1 MSQQAQ
7 VYRYRPLRS
16 TATTRLVLIQPAGS
30 TTAGIAIELI
40 EAFPKGSTKYDAL
53 SYTWGDNKLE
63 KSVMCKGRRLFL
75 TSNLHQALKRFRHPT
90 ETVTMW
96 IDQLCID
103 QDNILERN
111 RQVSFMGRIFKCAQK
126 VVVWLGEDMQIESN
140 SATRLDL
147 KPGLR
152 LAKQILDMLQDEP
165 ELKFDWECMID
176 HPGVLPKAGSKA
188 WQALAAVLRRPW
200 FMRMWVIQEVV
211 LSSQIEVVCGRSV
224 FSWEEMGRI
233 VGYLDCEE
241 YRSTTGNS
249 STVAEL
255 PFTRINRMKEQ
266 HGNEEMPDLF
276 DLLMRCRRQTS
287 SDPRDK
293 IFALLEL
300 GQHEMDPDYS
310 KTTRDVYTDFASFVV
325 RDAQRTRSCCDHAL
339 GDPYYMGCWS
349 INQGQELPTWVPD
362 WSVNLKL
369 QPFDFGGC
377 QEQISHAYALGELRV
392 RHDASLS
399 LPGRIYDTIKAA
411 GSLQLDFRNVP
422 DPKVERALIARW
434 FSECES
440 IAAENHL
447 PYPTS
452 GKPSHTILMKIL
464 DKNGVIVE
472 NVSQPQLPY
481 EQSDKLSRPSS
492 THGYHPRSSGNLID
506 DLANPPWILPESH
519 YESKMGVAVGRV
531 LFATTC
537 GWMGLAPFGT
547 REGDVIFVM
556 LGCNIPFVLRPA
568 KGGFALIGECY
579 TYGIMGEQDNF
590 GQDIAV
596 QDVVII

>member
-1 MSQQAQ
+1 MSQNAQ
-7 VYRYRPLRS
+7 LYRYRPLRS
-16 TATTRLVLIQPAGS
+16 TVTTRLVLIQPAGS
-30 TTAGIAIELI
+30 TTSGIAIELI
-40 EAFPKGSTKYDAL
+40 EAFPTGPTKYVAL
-53 SYTWGDNKLE
+53 SYTWGDNKLD
-63 KSVMCKGRRLFL
+63 KSVICKGRRLSI

-90 ETVTMW
+90 EVVTMW

-111 RQVSFMGRIFKCAQK
+111 RQVSFMGRIFECAQK
-126 VVVWLGEDMQIESN
+126 VVVWLGEDMQVESN
-140 SATRLDL
+140 SGAKLDL

-152 LAKQILDMLQDEP
+152 LAKQILDMLQDER
-165 ELKFDWECMID
+165 ELKFNWECMID

-200 FMRMWVIQEVV
+200 FMRMWIIQEVI

-224 FSWEEMGRI
+224 FTWEEMSRI

-241 YRSTTGNS
+241 YGSSTGNS

-266 HGNEEMPDLF
+266 HRREGTPDLF

-300 GQHEMDPDYS
+300 GQHETDPDYS
-310 KTTRDVYTDFASFVV
+310 KTTRDVYTEFASSVV
-325 RDAQRTRSCCDHAL
+325 RDAQR
-339 GDPYYMGCWS
+339 S
-349 INQGQELPTWVPD
+349 INQSQELPTWVPD

-377 QEQISHAYALGELRV
+377 QEQKSHAYALGELRV
-392 RHDASLS
+392 KHDASLS

-411 GSLQLDFRNVP
+411 GSLQLDFGNIS
-422 DPKVERALIARW
+422 DPKAERALIARW
-434 FSECES
+434 YCECEA
-440 IAAENHL
+440 IAGENHL

-452 GKPSHTILMKIL
+452 GKPSHTVLMKIL
-464 DKNGVIVE
+464 DKCGVVIE
-472 NVSQPQLPY
+472 NITRPQSPH
-481 EQSDKLSRPSS
+481 EHPAKFSRPSF
-492 THGYHPRSSGNLID
+492 THEYPRRSSGNLID

-547 REGDVIFVM
+547 RDGDVIFVM
-556 LGCNIPFVLRPA
+556 LSCNIPFVLRPA
-568 KGGFALIGECY
+568 EGGFVLIGECY

-590 GQDIAV
+590 GKDIAV
-596 QDVVII
+596 RDVVIV